1 MYNKHIVNYNIPN
14 LCSNDI
20 ILFYSFI
27 NYFYFLELSKY
38 YETSLGNDLNFNILL
53 VYLLFNS
60 ISLFHYT
67 S

>member
-20 ILFYSFI
+20 ILFYSLI
-27 NYFYFLELSKY
+27 NYFYFSELFKY

-53 VYLLFNS
+53 IYLLINS